1 MGEIYKTNQLPAI
14 SALVKRVAAYA
25 RVSLETDK
33 LTHSLSAQTSYYSK
47 FIRQKPDWTLAGIYA
62 DSFISGTETS
72 NRTEFNRLIADCEL
86 GKIDVV
92 LCKSISRF
100 ARNTV
105 DLLRTVR
112 RLKELGIE
120 VRFEKENIN
129 SLSEEGELM
138 LTILASF
145 AQEESR
151 SISENVKWGI
161 RKRFRA
167 GTAKVRN
174 KSVFGYRYDG
184 ERYVIVPEEAEAVRV
199 IFRDYIDGV
208 PLRKIAER
216 LKQSGYAAPHGCS
229 FSHTHID
236 YIVRNELYI
245 GNIVLQ
251 KTFVKDFI
259 THTKSKNRGELA
271 QYRLYNCHEPIID
284 ENTFAKAQSET
295 KRRAAEKPVYRYTG
309 KLVCGKC
316 GKTFTRRSNNGKYAC
331 WHCRSCLNVKLK
343 EDKLN
348 ALFDMTDIS
357 DLFDSVRR
365 ITVYPAEKGGVLD
378 VEFCNGRTEK
388 WQYE

>member
-1 MGEIYKTNQLPAI
+1 MGEIYKTEFPAR
-14 SALVKRVAAYA
+14 SALGKRVAAYA

-33 LTHSLSAQTSYYSK
+33 LAHSLSAQTSYYSEI
-47 FIRQKPDWTLAGIYA
+47 IRQTPNWVLAGVYA

-72 NRTEFNRLIADCEL
+72 NRSEFKRLIADCEQ

-105 DLLRTVR
+105 DLLKTVR

-120 VRFEKENIN
+120 VRFEKEKIN

-167 GTAKVRN
+167 GTAGVRN

-184 ERYVIVPEEAEAVRV
+184 EKYVVVPEEADVVRM
-199 IFRDYIDGV
+199 IYRDYIAGV
-208 PLRKIAER
+208 PLRKIAAR
-216 LKQSGYAAPHGCS
+216 YG
-229 FSHTHID
+229 FTHSRID

-251 KTFVKDFI
+251 KTYVKDFI
-259 THTKSKNRGELA
+259 THTKSPNRGELP
-271 QYRLYNCHEPIID
+271 QYRLRGCHEPIID
-284 ENTFAKAQSET
+284 AETFEKAKAESA
-295 KRRAAEKPVYRYTG
+295 RRAAARPVYRYTG
-309 KLVCGKC
+309 KLICNKC
-316 GKTFTRRSNNGKYAC
+316 GRPFTRRTNNGKYAC
-331 WHCRSCLNVKLK
+331 WHCRRCPNVKLK

-348 ALFDMTDIS
+348 ALFRMTDKEFS
-357 DLFDSVRR
+357 ESVFKV
-365 ITVYPAEKGGVLD
+365 TAYEDGSLD
-378 VEFCNGRTEK
+378 VKFSNGRTEK